1 MAMDPFE
8 AALKEPADFQEDTM
22 DTQSPTSTAAEPVA
36 VPGTN
41 VSNPNNENE
50 EEEEENM
57 DLLLTITGMRNV
69 SEPMIVAVSAT
80 SKMFVGEIV
89 ETARGV
95 MAERKDSGPIRPC
108 HIREAFRRLRLE
120 GKVPRRSVP
129 RLFL

>member
-8 AALKEPADFQEDTM
+8 AALKDPEDFQEDTM

-41 VSNPNNENE
+41 VSNPNNEDE
-50 EEEEENM
+50 KEEEENM

-89 ETARGV
+89 ETDICNLIHV
-95 MAERKDSGPIRPC
+95 
-108 HIREAFRRLRLE
+108 AFRRLRLE
-120 GKVPRRSVP
+120 GKVPTRSVP